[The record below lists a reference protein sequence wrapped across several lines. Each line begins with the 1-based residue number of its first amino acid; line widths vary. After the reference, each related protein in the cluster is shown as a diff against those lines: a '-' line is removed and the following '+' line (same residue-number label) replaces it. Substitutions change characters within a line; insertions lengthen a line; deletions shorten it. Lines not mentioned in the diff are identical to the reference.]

1 VPSGVEVDESLNGME
16 SSAGSPKFPTAEH
29 RHQDRRFVTVQG
41 HALFKVL
48 WASRVE
54 LVEPLADER
63 VPSNGRP

>member
-1 VPSGVEVDESLNGME
+1 MDESLNGLE
-16 SSAGSPKFPTAEH
+16 SSAGSPKSPTAEH
-29 RHQDRRFVTVQG
+29 HHQDRRFVTTQR

-54 LVEPLADER
+54 PVEPLADER